1 MSWALTAAAVLVAA
15 LSAAGSGIAASLQA
29 LVDAAPAGS
38 EVVVRGVVRGPVV
51 IRKPLRL
58 VGEAGAV
65 VDGGGQGT
73 VVRVEAPY
81 VYVARLALRNSG
93 SELNTEDAGVFV
105 GAPGVVLEDL
115 VLEDVLFGL
124 NLKQAHRAVVRR
136 VRMSG
141 KPLPLNRRGDGV
153 RLWYSQRVTLT
164 DVQVEGMR
172 DVLLWFTED
181 SVLHRLRVRGSR
193 YGVHY
198 MYAHRTPLLDSTLE
212 GNAVGAYI
220 MYSTGVRVEGNRF
233 LHNRD
238 VPGVGLAFKESDAVV
253 VRRNAVVGNH
263 VGLYLDATPMGGDG
277 RGRFEDNVV
286 AGNGVGAVLLSNV
299 TGNTFTGNVFEANGE
314 TVRTEGG
321 ANARNRWWE
330 SGRGN
335 WWDGYAGLDL
345 NGDGVG
351 DYPYRLR
358 RWFES
363 VADTVPTSRVL
374 HGSAAVAA
382 LERAAQAVPLFPP
395 HVVVE
400 DQYPLVRAPVPAEFL
415 HTERSGAFAA
425 ASAAVAAVGVTGIWL
440 AARRRA
446 WEVRL

>member
-1 MSWALTAAAVLVAA
+1 MSWVLAGLLLAA
-15 LSAAGSGIAASLQA
+15 LPVTGGPGPSLQA

-51 IRKPLRL
+51 VRKPLRI
-58 VGEAGAV
+58 VGEPGAV

-73 VVRVEAPY
+73 VVWIEAPS
-81 VYVARLALRNSG
+81 VYLGRLRIRASG

-105 GAPGVVLEDL
+105 GAPGAVLEDL

-124 NLKQAHRAVVRR
+124 NLKQADGVVVRR
-136 VRMSG
+136 VRISG
-141 KPLPLNRRGDGV
+141 KPLPLNRRGDAV
-153 RLWYSQRVTLT
+153 RLWYSQRVVLT
-164 DVQVEGMR
+164 DVEVEGMR
-172 DVLLWFTED
+172 DVLLWFTEG
-181 SVLHRLRVRGSR
+181 SVLHRLRVRNSR

-233 LHNRD
+233 LRNRD
-238 VPGVGLAFKESDAVV
+238 VPGVGLAFKESDEVL
-253 VRRNAVVGNH
+253 VRANALVGNH
-263 VGLYLDATPMGGDG
+263 VGLYLDATPMGGEG
-277 RGRFEDNVV
+277 RGRFEGNVV
-286 AGNGVGAVLLSNV
+286 AGNGVGVVLLSNV

-321 ANARNRWWE
+321 SNARNRWWAE
-330 SGRGN
+330 GRGN
-335 WWDGYAGLDL
+335 RWEDYAGLDL

-351 DYPYRLR
+351 DVPYRLR

-363 VADTVPTSRVL
+363 VTDTVPAARVL
-374 HGSAAVAA
+374 HGSPAVAA

-395 HVVVE
+395 QVVLE
-400 DQYPLVRAPVPAEFL
+400 DRYPLVRAEAADRFVSV
-415 HTERSGAFAA
+415 ERSAAFAA
-425 ASAAVAAVGVTGIWL
+425 VSAGL
-440 AARRRA
+440 AALGAGGLWRVGRRRT
-446 WEVRL
+446 WEVGR

>member
-1 MSWALTAAAVLVAA
+1 MRWAWAAAALLVAG
-15 LSAAGSGIAASLQA
+15 LPAAGSSMPPSLQA

-51 IRKPLRL
+51 VRKPLRL
-58 VGEAGAV
+58 VGEPEAV
-65 VDGGGQGT
+65 IDGGGQGT
-73 VVRVEAPY
+73 VVRIEAPS
-81 VYVARLALRNSG
+81 VYLGRLRIRSSG
-93 SELNTEDAGVFV
+93 SELNTEDAGVYV
-105 GAPGVVLEDL
+105 GAPNAVLEDL

-124 NLKQAHRAVVRR
+124 NLKQAHGAVIRR
-136 VRMSG
+136 VRLSG
-141 KPLPLNRRGDGV
+141 KPLPLNRRGDAL

-181 SVLHRLRVRGSR
+181 SVLHRLQVRGSR

-253 VRRNAVVGNH
+253 VRRNALVSNH
-263 VGLYLDATPMGGDG
+263 VGLYLDATPMGGEG
-277 RGRFEDNVV
+277 RGRFEENVV
-286 AGNGVGAVLLSNV
+286 AGNGVGVVLLSSV

-330 SGRGN
+330 ARRGN
-335 WWDGYAGLDL
+335 WWDGYAGFDL

-363 VADTVPTSRVL
+363 VTDTVPAARVL
-374 HGSAAVAA
+374 QGSAAVAA

-395 HVVVE
+395 QVVVE
-400 DQYPLVRAPVPAEFL
+400 DQHPLVRARVPVDFV

-425 ASAAVAAVGVTGIWL
+425 ASAAVAALGVTGIWL
-440 AARRRA
+440 AVRRRA

>member
-1 MSWALTAAAVLVAA
+1 MRGALAAVAVLLAG
-15 LSAAGSGIAASLQA
+15 LPAAGSVPAGDLQA
-29 LVDAAPAGS
+29 VVDAAPPGS

-65 VDGGGQGT
+65 VDGGGAGT
-73 VVRVEAPY
+73 VVRVEAPG
-81 VYVARLALRNSG
+81 VYLGRLRVRNSG
-93 SELNTEDAGVFV
+93 DELNTEDAGVFV
-105 GAPGVVLEDL
+105 GASRVVLEDL

-124 NLKQAHRAVVRR
+124 NLKQAHGARIRR
-136 VRMSG
+136 VRISG
-141 KPLPLNRRGDGV
+141 KPLPLNRRGDAV

-164 DVQVEGMR
+164 EVDVEEMR

-198 MYAHRTPLLDSTLE
+198 MYAHRTPLLDSTLQ

-220 MYSTGVRVEGNRF
+220 MYSAGVRVEGNRF

-253 VRRNAVVGNH
+253 VRANLVVGNR
-263 VGLYLDATPMGGDG
+263 VGLYLDRTPMGGEG
-277 RGRFEDNVV
+277 KGRFVGNLV
-286 AGNGVGAVLLSNV
+286 AGNGVGLTLLSSA
-299 TGNTFTGNVFEANGE
+299 TGNTFTQNVFHANGE
-314 TVRTEGG
+314 TVQVEGG
-321 ANARNRWWE
+321 ATASNRWSE
-330 SGRGN
+330 AGRGN
-335 WWDGYAGLDL
+335 AWDGYVGLDL
-345 NGDGVG
+345 DNDGVG
-351 DYPYRLR
+351 DWPYRLR

-363 VADTVPTSRVL
+363 VTDTVPATRVL

-395 HVVVE
+395 QVVLE
-400 DQYPLVRAPVPAEFL
+400 DPHPLVRPVVPEEFRSE
-415 HTERSGAFAA
+415 ERSWVFAA
-425 ASAAVAAVGVTGIWL
+425 VSAAL
-440 AARRRA
+440 AALGAGVVWAGRRRLG
-446 WEVRL
+446 WEVEA